1 MKKTKKTKKTKRNP
15 PAKTRSRGMR
25 DRPKMPPISEE
36 MKHWSALLKT
46 EVSGWPHVSMKPMFG
61 MLGVFRRAKI
71 FAALPVTRAIGT
83 PNSVSFRF
91 NPMPPDVNER
101 AAKEPRFLP
110 GTHWHSFEV
119 HSTNDLRDALWWLN
133 QAYERTK

>member
-1 MKKTKKTKKTKRNP
+1 MKKARKTKANP
-15 PAKTRSRGMR
+15 PAAGTRRAMRERG
-25 DRPKMPPISEE
+25 KMPPISVE

-46 EVSGWPHVSMKPMFG
+46 EVSGWPQVSMKPMFG

-71 FAALPVTRAIGT
+71 FAALPVSRAIGT

-91 NPMPPDVNER
+91 HPLPPDLNER

-119 HSTNDLRDALWWLN
+119 RSTGDLRDALWWLN
-133 QAYERTK
+133 QAYERTE